1 MEIVDIL
8 TVCSISLVNISSL
21 LYFIYVNSLVEIIQQ
36 CSRLIF
42 IAWNYPFAHIILYTS
57 RNVPGVELIACSL
70 QCSSLCSSPVRACMS
85 VVLSGRCIMF
95 SGITLV
101 ECHALLV
108 HVCCRARALCETS
121 LPHFH
126 GLHRTVSPELR
137 HCCATCSTALFTCDT
152 SPCVQNCRYVCF
164 YRLLCLILQQQIQD
178 SGSSLA
184 LFVGPLHV
192 QPVL

>member
-1 MEIVDIL
+1 MEL
-8 TVCSISLVNISSL
+8 SLCTYYSV
-21 LYFIYVNSLVEIIQQ
+21 YFPQ
-36 CSRLIF
+36 CSRCRTYCMFVSMFL
-42 IAWNYPFAHIILYTS
+42 
-57 RNVPGVELIACSL
+57 
-70 QCSSLCSSPVRACMS
+70 PVFLSWPCM
-85 VVLSGRCIMF
+85 
-95 SGITLV
+95 
-101 ECHALLV
+101 
-108 HVCCRARALCETS
+108 HVCCSELWLHHVQWYHTRRMPRPSCACLLSRARALCETS

-152 SPCVQNCRYVCF
+152 SPRVQICRYVCF